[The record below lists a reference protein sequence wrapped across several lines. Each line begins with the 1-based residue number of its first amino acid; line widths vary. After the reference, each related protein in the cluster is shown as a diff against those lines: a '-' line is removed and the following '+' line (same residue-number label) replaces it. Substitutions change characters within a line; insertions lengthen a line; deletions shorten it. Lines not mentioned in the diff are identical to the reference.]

1 VRRDPLGLVRG
12 LLATT
17 VWVPDLAAALR
28 VAAALPQGWQA
39 VTREGELV
47 RADGVVR
54 LGSPAAPLARQG
66 ELARLAAELAATT
79 GQATEAG
86 DRLREARARCDAAGA
101 AAAEAAAALES
112 ARQERRIL
120 EGDLRRAASASELA
134 AREAAWAGAQASRL
148 SGSLDRA
155 RAALAVVEGAEP
167 AERGD
172 QGAPAVGEADALGR
186 WQARLESLEA
196 RRAAL
201 VAEDER
207 LAAVAAAAADRQRRA
222 ELAIVAEE
230 ERLADIERRTRE
242 LESALAELERER
254 ATAATDLASARHAE
268 ADAAAALAELDAG
281 ELADRSRLA
290 EAERTAATSRE
301 RLRGAEEAVRTAEL
315 AALQARVGLDAV
327 REQVLVELAG
337 LGELGLATLLQAADE
352 TTASS
357 QAPAAAEAAWEG
369 ADEEAREAAAALQL
383 EATLDVVLR
392 GWADAEPTAS
402 APAEAPSAGRLA
414 ALRRRY
420 HEVGASNPFAAQEY
434 AEVRARLEDLE
445 AQQEDL
451 DRAIAATRALIGEL
465 NERITRQFRD
475 TFAALETAFARRFEQ
490 LFGGGEAQLVLTE
503 PEDLAATGVE
513 IMARPPGKKR
523 QALAMLSGGECAL
536 TAVALLFSMLD
547 VRPVPFCV
555 LDEVDAALDEANI
568 TRFTEALRDLAVAT
582 QFVVITHNRGTI
594 EAADA
599 LYGITI
605 GDDAVSRVI
614 SLRLAEATQ
623 LAEVG

>member
-1 VRRDPLGLVRG
+1 QR
-12 LLATT
+12 
-17 VWVPDLAAALR
+17 
-28 VAAALPQGWQA
+28 
-39 VTREGELV
+39 
-47 RADGVVR
+47 
-54 LGSPAAPLARQG
+54 
-66 ELARLAAELAATT
+66 
-79 GQATEAG
+79 
-86 DRLREARARCDAAGA
+86 
-101 AAAEAAAALES
+101 
-112 ARQERRIL
+112 
-120 EGDLRRAASASELA
+120 
-134 AREAAWAGAQASRL
+134 
-148 SGSLDRA
+148 
-155 RAALAVVEGAEP
+155 
-167 AERGD
+167 
-172 QGAPAVGEADALGR
+172 
-186 WQARLESLEA
+186 
-196 RRAAL
+196 
-201 VAEDER
+201 
-207 LAAVAAAAADRQRRA
+207 RRA
-222 ELAIVAEE
+222 ELGIVAEE
-230 ERLADIERRTRE
+230 ERLADVERRTRE
-242 LESALAELERER
+242 LETALAELERER

-268 ADAAAALAELDAG
+268 AEAAAALAELDAG
-281 ELADRSRLA
+281 ELTDRSRLA

-337 LGELGLATLLQAADE
+337 LGELGLAALVHAAGDS
-352 TTASS
+352 TASS
-357 QAPAAAEAAWEG
+357 QAPAAAEAAGDG
-369 ADEEAREAAAALQL
+369 ADEEAREAAVALQL

-465 NERITRQFRD
+465 SERITRQFRD

-503 PEDLAATGVE
+503 PEDLAVTGVE

-523 QALAMLSGGECAL
+523 QALAMLSGGERAL